1 MFDDKIE
8 EIDTALREV
17 LDKRAPRDLHDAC
30 AYLPLAG
37 GKRLR
42 PLLALLSCGA
52 FSDHRKA
59 LPFGISLELIHNFT
73 LMHDDLM
80 DRDALRRGIKT
91 THVVY
96 GEPLAILAG
105 DTLYS
110 MAFEH
115 IAESYGG
122 PLARALVQQTA
133 HMTLEICHGQ
143 SLDMA
148 YERGEPTEEEYLE
161 MVYKKTAVFFERAAL
176 CGAIIGGGNENA
188 AKDLGEMGRDMGIG
202 FQLWDDL
209 LSIVGKEEQTG
220 KRVGNDIVR
229 GKRTLVI
236 IRAKQRGVNIKA
248 LGKYDA
254 SDEDVREA
262 IKQLED
268 CGAVDEV
275 RRIADGYFSR
285 AVSMAITPELKAF
298 IENIRGRE
306 K

>member
-1 MFDDKIE
+1 MFEDRIE
-8 EIDTALREV
+8 EIDAALRET
-17 LDKRAPRDLHDAC
+17 LDKRAPKDLHDAC
-30 AYLPLAG
+30 AYLPMAG

-42 PLLALLSCGA
+42 PLLALLSCEA
-52 FSDHRKA
+52 FSDRKKA
-59 LPFGISLELIHNFT
+59 LPFAVSLELIHNFT
-73 LMHDDLM
+73 LLHDDLM
-80 DRDALRRGIKT
+80 DRDTMRRGIKT
-91 THVVY
+91 VHVVY
-96 GEPLAILAG
+96 GEPTAILAG

-148 YERGEPTEEEYLE
+148 YEIREPTETEYID
-161 MVYKKTAVFFERAAL
+161 MVYKKTAVFFEKAAL
-176 CGAIIGGGNENA
+176 CGAVIGGGNEYA

-236 IRAKQRGVNIKA
+236 LRAKQRGVNIKA
-248 LGKYDA
+248 LGKYDS
-254 SDEDVREA
+254 SDEDIREA

-268 CGAVDEV
+268 CGAVEEV
-275 RRIADGYFSR
+275 KRIADNYFSR
-285 AVSMAITPELKAF
+285 AINKAITPELKAF
-298 IENIRGRE
+298 IEGMRGRE